1 GVDAAI
7 YWDAVDYLQPG
18 HGAITKWGILRGPA
32 DDFKERP
39 RYFAF
44 QQVLPY
50 LQPGARVLNM
60 RQFGDDAL
68 SSLAV
73 QTASGPPAIF
83 LLNQEF
89 QPIDLSVALMG
100 ANLDHYRSL
109 VVTVTDRT
117 HHGERLGRLRLRDG
131 IGQLTLSPRSV
142 TTLFPAGDESAAPD

>member
-1 GVDAAI
+1 
-7 YWDAVDYLQPG
+7 
-18 HGAITKWGILRGPA
+18 A

-44 QQVLPY
+44 QQILPY
-50 LQPGARVLNM
+50 LQPGARVLDS
-60 RQFGDDAL
+60 RQFGGEAL

-83 LLNQEF
+83 LVNQEF
-89 QPIDLSVALMG
+89 QPVDLSLALMG
-100 ANLDHYRSL
+100 ANADHYRSL

-117 HHGERLGRLRLRDG
+117 HRGERLGRLRLQDG

-142 TTLFPAGDESAAPD
+142 TTLFPAGPQATSPD